1 MKTPTLLL
9 ASALSLFSVSSFADY
24 STAKYYEKQGDV
36 EKYVSELTKI
46 AKLGHVNAQYDLATA
61 YLNGQGAEKDI
72 TKAYAWY
79 LLAKDFGHPQAKDK
93 YRELRKQ
100 VPSRRE
106 AKEAYIDLKDSFGKK
121 LHDLRYA
128 PISKHTNFF
137 PERAKLLERVEPE
150 IDGNTRSASKAWVTI
165 GYNVN
170 ESGVVEDSRILA
182 SFPKGVID
190 EAALEAVKKWKFEPD
205 VSPTGEPRRVF
216 DLVASFTLGSEN
228 SKVKREFER
237 ALTEYKTKLVELAD
251 KGNSVAQNRYA
262 LMLEH
267 GVLEKASENE
277 HIDWYYKA
285 AINGNHDAQMRLMH
299 CFENGEGC
307 QPDEEKAFNWLQR
320 ASESGNERAQYQLA
334 RIMLNYGSIH
344 YDVETAAEMLKTAAH
359 SQYLPAMIEYSR
371 LLAFSDVAE
380 LRDAQSAIKYAELAR
395 AVDNNHPVLLSVLGS
410 AHSELGRVQEGQVLL
425 QQALNEANNRSW
437 PAQNYIKL
445 IELSEASM
453 MADTTSD
460 SY

>member
-24 STAKYYEKQGDV
+24 STAKYYEKQGNV
-36 EKYVSELTKI
+36 EKYVAELSKI
-46 AKLGHVNAQYDLATA
+46 AKLGHVNAQFDLATA
-61 YLNGQGAEKDI
+61 YLNGQGIEKDI
-72 TKAYAWY
+72 NKAYAWY
-79 LLAKDFGHPQAKDK
+79 LIAKDYGHPLAQEK
-93 YRELRKQ
+93 YRSLRKE
-100 VPSRRE
+100 VPSRRQ
-106 AKEAYIDLKDSFGKK
+106 AKEAYIELKDVYGKE

-128 PISKHTNFF
+128 PIAKHTNFF
-137 PERAKLLERVEPE
+137 PERAKLIERVEPE
-150 IDGNTRSASKAWVTI
+150 IDNNTRSGSKAWVTI

-182 SFPKGVID
+182 SFPKGIID
-190 EAALEAVKKWKFEPD
+190 ELALEAINQWKFEPD
-205 VSPTGEPRRVF
+205 ISPTGEPRRIF
-216 DLVASFTLGSEN
+216 DLVTSFTLGSDN
-228 SKVKREFER
+228 SKVNREFQR
-237 ALTEYKTKLVELAD
+237 SLDEYKEKLLALAN

-267 GVLEKASENE
+267 DVIEKVSDNE

-299 CFENGEGC
+299 CFANGEGC
-307 QPDEEKAFNWLQR
+307 QPDEEKAFNWLAR

-334 RIMLNYGSIH
+334 MTMLNYSSIH
-344 YDVETAAEMLKTAAH
+344 YDVHTAAKMLKTAAH
-359 SQYLPAMIEYSR
+359 NQYLPAMIEYSR

-395 AVDNNHPVLLSVLGS
+395 AVDNNHPVLLSVLGT
-410 AHSELGRVQEGQVLL
+410 AHSELGRVQEGQLML

-453 MADTTSD
+453 MADRTTD